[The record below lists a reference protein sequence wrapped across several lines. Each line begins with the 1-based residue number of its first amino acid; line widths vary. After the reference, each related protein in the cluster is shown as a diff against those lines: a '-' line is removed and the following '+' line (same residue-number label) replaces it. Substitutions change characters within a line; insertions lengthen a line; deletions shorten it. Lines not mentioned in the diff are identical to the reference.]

1 MPVQAGISRVAA
13 ALADPAREAI
23 LAALADGRA
32 LPAGELAAV
41 AGISAQSASGHLRK
55 LVEGRILAVWQQGRF
70 RYFRL
75 ADGRSRSRWRRSPS
89 SPGPV
94 LWRTAQRRA
103 LHISSRPAPATT
115 IWRAGW
121 ASL

>member
-55 LVEGRILAVWQQGRF
+55 LVEGRILSVWQQGRF

-75 ADGRSRSRWRRSPS
+75 ADEQVAMALEALAVIARPGAAAASGAVDLLEARSC
-89 SPGPV
+89 
-94 LWRTAQRRA
+94 
-103 LHISSRPAPATT
+103 
-115 IWRAGW
+115 
-121 ASL
+121 

>member
-55 LVEGRILAVWQQGRF
+55 LVEGRILSVWQQGRF

-75 ADGRSRSRWRRSPS
+75 RTSRSPWRWRHSPS
-89 SPGPV
+89 SPDPA
-94 LWRTAQRRA
+94 RRQRA
-103 LHISSRPAPATT
+103 APWISSRRGPAKT
-115 IWRAGW
+115 IWRGGS
-121 ASL
+121 ASP